1 MGGVSSLGAL
11 LNRLHL
17 EHWIAPLED
26 EAIEDLAL
34 LKSMGRDGL
43 HDNLC
48 GEMGLDAA
56 GVATLSSALFD
67 EEDASEDELTL
78 EPNEEEEEEEHVWP
92 CTDDDYSH

>member
-1 MGGVSSLGAL
+1 MGAVSPLGAL

-17 EHWIAPLED
+17 EHYAAPLED

-43 HDNLC
+43 HENLC

-67 EEDASEDELTL
+67 EEEASEEDEG
-78 EPNEEEEEEEHVWP
+78 EDAGVEAEEGS
-92 CTDDDYSH
+92 D